1 MISTLKKYVQTA
13 LDSLKV
19 PGEFMLQMRVPGAV
33 IEAKHL
39 KAVAEICERWGNG
52 SFHMGTRQTL
62 DIPGV
67 KYENIPEVNRYIKSY
82 IEEVDVKICDCE
94 MEADD
99 YGYPT
104 IGARNVIA
112 CIGNTHCIKGNTNTY
127 ELAKIEKLIFP
138 HTLSH

>member
-1 MISTLKKYVQTA
+1 MNHDIDVKKVRTNCFRQ
-13 LDSLKV
+13 SKV

-67 KYENIPEVNRYIKSY
+67 KYENIPEAITTTIKITISY
-82 IEEVDVKICDCE
+82 GVYWK
-94 MEADD
+94 
-99 YGYPT
+99 Y
-104 IGARNVIA
+104 
-112 CIGNTHCIKGNTNTY
+112 
-127 ELAKIEKLIFP
+127 
-138 HTLSH
+138 TLY